1 MKCKVG
7 SVVVATNQ
15 GLGYLM
21 LDFFKNKVI
30 DKVLLQESPWFKSNP
45 EWYGKD
51 QVDLTSQENFPY
63 TSTLTSKEK
72 KRVVGF
78 LKSIDLLLF
87 FETPFNYEIIR
98 IANEMNVKCIL
109 IPMYECT
116 LYPIEVD
123 AYLAP
128 SLLDLQYYNRLYPNK
143 LNKFIRIPI
152 PNEIKWKRRTRA
164 LTFVHNS
171 GNGGVLGRNGTEE
184 LIEAMKYVTSPI
196 ELIIRSQSKDYI
208 NYNNDPRIKITKKHV
223 PFAELWDE
231 GDVFIFPEKFNGL
244 SLPIQEAYASG
255 LLIMSGNRFPFN
267 AWLPPEALI
276 PVQSYDTIS
285 IVNIPIQRAI
295 YNPRDIAATIDQ
307 WYNKDIEDYSIGGR
321 EWGKQS
327 SWDALRNEYQSFFE
341 EVINENINH

>member
-7 SVVVATNQ
+7 SIVVATNQ

-21 LDFFKNKVI
+21 LDFYKNGVV
-30 DKVLLQESPWFKSNP
+30 DEVLLQESPRFKSNP
-45 EWYGKD
+45 EWYGKSK
-51 QVDLTSQENFPY
+51 VDLTSQENFPY
-63 TSTLTSKEK
+63 TRTLTSKEK
-72 KRVVGF
+72 KKVIKF

-87 FETPFNYEIIR
+87 FETPFNYDVIK
-98 IANEMNVKCIL
+98 IANEMKVKCIL
-109 IPMYECT
+109 MPMYECT

-128 SLLDLQYYNRLYPNK
+128 SMLDLQYYKQLYPNK
-143 LNKFIRIPI
+143 LSKFIQIPI
-152 PNEIKWKRRTRA
+152 PNEIKWKRRTKAR
-164 LTFVHNS
+164 TFIHNS

-184 LIEAMKYVTSPI
+184 LIEAMEYVTSPI
-196 ELIIRSQSKDYI
+196 KLIIRSQSKDYI
-208 NYNNDPRIKITKKHV
+208 NYNDDNRIEIIKKHI
-223 PFAELWDE
+223 PFTELWDE

-267 AWLPPEALI
+267 SWLPAESLI
-276 PVQSYDTIS
+276 PVQAYNTIA
-285 IVNIPIQRAI
+285 IVNIPIQNAV
-295 YNPRDIAATIDQ
+295 YNPRDIATTIDK

-327 SWDALRNEYQSFFE
+327 SWEALRNEYQSFFK